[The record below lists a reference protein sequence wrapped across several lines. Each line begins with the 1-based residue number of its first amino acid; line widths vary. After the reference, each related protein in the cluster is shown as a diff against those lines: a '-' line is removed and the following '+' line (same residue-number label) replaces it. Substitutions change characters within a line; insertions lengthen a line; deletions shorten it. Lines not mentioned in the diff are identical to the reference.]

1 MLLPAD
7 QCQQDNCSVC
17 RWLAD
22 WCNAPCGGFSDTDG
36 AVVPICRY
44 ALRFPPAISG
54 KADNSRLVTHTKSRS
69 SRYRCT
75 CPLYVPPNKNF
86 ASKSSSLSAKYCVL
100 KFCPHL
106 GSLMFYTITNLQG
119 SQTLSILAVPQFG
132 FYTITNLQ
140 GSQTVVHVEAWFFQ
154 FYTITNLQG
163 SQTICSYRCS
173 CPLFYTI
180 TNLQGSQ
187 TSTKKFKSRVLF
199 YTITNLQGSQTIS
212 AIIMLVFQFYTI
224 TNLQGSQTNI
234 RQTLTL
240 ITFYTITNL
249 QGSQTT

>member
-1 MLLPAD
+1 MLFILCTHSIWFSALRASVTPSFSESYFTSRETLLLPAD

-22 WCNAPCGGFSDTDG
+22 WCNAPCGGFSDTDD

-75 CPLYVPPNKNF
+75 CPLYVPPNKDF
-86 ASKSSSLSAKYCVL
+86 ASKSSPLSAKYCVL

-119 SQTLSILAVPQFG
+119 SQT
-132 FYTITNLQ
+132 
-140 GSQTVVHVEAWFFQ
+140 E
-154 FYTITNLQG
+154 
-163 SQTICSYRCS
+163 
-173 CPLFYTI
+173 
-180 TNLQGSQ
+180 
-187 TSTKKFKSRVLF
+187 
-199 YTITNLQGSQTIS
+199 
-212 AIIMLVFQFYTI
+212 
-224 TNLQGSQTNI
+224 
-234 RQTLTL
+234 
-240 ITFYTITNL
+240 
-249 QGSQTT
+249 

>member
-1 MLLPAD
+1 MTSWILPEKEKPPSVDSDFSCIVLTVYKLTRNDFHSSATDVVHPLHPQHLIFHFEGFRYALFFRKAALPAEKTLLLPAD

-75 CPLYVPPNKNF
+75 CPLYVLPNKDF
-86 ASKSSSLSAKYCVL
+86 ASKSSPLSAKYCVL

-106 GSLMFYTITNLQG
+106 GSL
-119 SQTLSILAVPQFG
+119 
-132 FYTITNLQ
+132 
-140 GSQTVVHVEAWFFQ
+140 
-154 FYTITNLQG
+154 
-163 SQTICSYRCS
+163 
-173 CPLFYTI
+173 
-180 TNLQGSQ
+180 
-187 TSTKKFKSRVLF
+187 
-199 YTITNLQGSQTIS
+199 
-212 AIIMLVFQFYTI
+212 
-224 TNLQGSQTNI
+224 
-234 RQTLTL
+234 
-240 ITFYTITNL
+240 TFYTITNL
-249 QGSQTT
+249 QGSQTE

>member
-1 MLLPAD
+1 MLFILCTHSIWFSALRASVTPSFSESYFTSRETLLLPAD

-75 CPLYVPPNKNF
+75 CPLYVPPNKDF

-119 SQTLSILAVPQFG
+119 SQT
-132 FYTITNLQ
+132 
-140 GSQTVVHVEAWFFQ
+140 E
-154 FYTITNLQG
+154 
-163 SQTICSYRCS
+163 
-173 CPLFYTI
+173 
-180 TNLQGSQ
+180 
-187 TSTKKFKSRVLF
+187 
-199 YTITNLQGSQTIS
+199 
-212 AIIMLVFQFYTI
+212 
-224 TNLQGSQTNI
+224 
-234 RQTLTL
+234 
-240 ITFYTITNL
+240 
-249 QGSQTT
+249 